1 VMAAERVELSDC
13 GAHASRPPTT
23 MDDRSR
29 RRRRRLGRSIEIDE
43 DGTSSTGGGRATGA
57 ADVLSVRLSTSLSV
71 HVFVSVSRRTIVL
84 SGIGAARN

>member
-1 VMAAERVELSDC
+1 
-13 GAHASRPPTT
+13 

-57 ADVLSVRLSTSLSV
+57 ADVPSVGPAVRLSTSLSV
-71 HVFVSVSRRTIVL
+71 RVFVSVSRRNIVL